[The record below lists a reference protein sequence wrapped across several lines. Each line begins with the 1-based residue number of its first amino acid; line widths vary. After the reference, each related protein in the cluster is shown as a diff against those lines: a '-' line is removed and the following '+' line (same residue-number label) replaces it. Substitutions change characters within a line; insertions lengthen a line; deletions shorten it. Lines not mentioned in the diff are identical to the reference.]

1 MPMSASIYKASAGAG
16 KTYLLVQHYIAFCLQ
31 PNHSFDQALA
41 ITFTN
46 KAATEMKSRI
56 LDTLQELATG
66 RAKASYV
73 AQLQEIMAKKRNYT
87 VLSAVAIQHQAKLT
101 RSAILHRYGQFAVGT
116 IDSFFQRILRSFA
129 RELKLSVNYNLE
141 LDEKAILT
149 EVTDLLLERLDEDQE
164 LANWLLAFM
173 RERLLD
179 GKHWNIETDL
189 IKFSQQLLSA
199 DFRQFSS
206 KHDNLRDIVQQ
217 LKKDLQ
223 QLIDTFE
230 EEMNK
235 IGSHGLAIIEQH
247 GLTVDLFFGGK
258 SGICNHFNKIKTHKK
273 EYAPTNT
280 VLKSLNEV
288 GKHRSRNHTQAAAL
302 DAAWENGVH
311 SALEDAVNYYET
323 HKKDYRSAT
332 ITIKHLNQLGILS
345 DMSAILKQIRDDR
358 DILLISDT
366 NYLLASLTQETD
378 TPFIYEKVGQQYQ
391 FFLLDEFQDTST
403 QQWANLLPLLS
414 HALSEGNE
422 VLVVGDIKQSIYRW
436 RGGNMQLLKDDVVDA
451 FSFTDGYSNN
461 AIVTNW
467 RSLPA
472 IVAFNNALFAAIPD
486 YLPPAMIENDTE
498 ALFNQL
504 FEDAEQEVR
513 RADALTGYVQF
524 DLVPFDAADD
534 EDESWQLKHLQLL
547 LPAIEEV
554 LADGYQG
561 KDICF
566 LVDTNKD
573 GALLA
578 QFLSE
583 NNKRVI
589 SQDSLLLGNSRS
601 VSLLIQTLQW
611 IQQPDERLWQ
621 VQLMHTYRQL
631 SSAADNNTTLLND
644 IGAIDAPL
652 NQDIS
657 LPAAVLDNRAAL
669 LQLPLYDL
677 IEYLVQCYGLDASPD
692 AFVAQFQDVVLGYV
706 QQEEATLP
714 AFLTWWADKGHKE
727 ALSTTASADAMQIMT
742 IHKSKGLEFPVVFI
756 PFLRFNYKPKFPPLL
771 WVDTPNVAPYP
782 PDIRLPVVYT
792 TQGADTYFEQVFI
805 QEGLHA
811 SVDQLNK
818 WYVAFTRAG
827 DRLYVWGNKPD
838 RKLDS
843 ASLFEAILTSQAAL
857 GEDTFSQHWQEDKQ
871 RLIVG
876 QKDIINRSE
885 EDDDDEKPTAV
896 NIVTTGARQPWQSA
910 ATLASQIQ
918 TISTYET
925 QQHNDAL
932 ALGQLMHELLA
943 RIDQL
948 TDIPYEIQQM
958 VLEGWCSTHMA
969 VQLEDYANKLLT
981 DNVLQSWFASDWQAM
996 REHEILLPG
1005 GAIKRPDRVI
1015 VKDKEARVLDY
1026 KTGQPKPAHEAQVK
1040 EYAALLQQM
1049 GYTVSAASIYY
1060 TSTGTCQNLIVS

>member
-1 MPMSASIYKASAGAG
+1 MSASIYKASAGAG

-31 PNHSFDQALA
+31 PNHRFDQALA

-66 RAKASYV
+66 KANAKYV
-73 AQLQEIMAKKRNYT
+73 GELQTIMAKKPNYT
-87 VLSAVAIQHQAKLT
+87 PLSAAEIQYQAKLT

-116 IDSFFQRILRSFA
+116 IDKFFQRILRSFA

-164 LANWLLAFM
+164 LANWLLSFM
-173 RERLLD
+173 RERLQD
-179 GKHWNIETDL
+179 GKNWNVETDL
-189 IKFSQQLLSA
+189 VKFSQQLLSA
-199 DFRQFSS
+199 DFRQFSG
-206 KHDNLRDIVQQ
+206 KQDNLRDTVQQ
-217 LKKDLQ
+217 LKEDLQ
-223 QLIDTFE
+223 KLIDAFE
-230 EEMNK
+230 NEMDK
-235 IGSHGLAIIEQH
+235 MGEHGLAIIKQH

-258 SGICNHFNKIKTHKK
+258 SGICNHFNKIKKHKK
-273 EYAPTNT
+273 EYAPTKT
-280 VLKSLNEV
+280 LLKSLAED
-288 GKHRSRNHTQAAAL
+288 GKHRTRNSAQAAAL
-302 DAAWENGVH
+302 DAAWANGVR
-311 SALEDAVNYYET
+311 SALEEAVNYYET
-323 HKKDYRSAT
+323 HKKNYRSAV
-332 ITIKHLNQLGILS
+332 ITIQHLNQLGILS
-345 DMSAILKQIRDDR
+345 DMSALLKQIRDER
-358 DILLISDT
+358 DLLLISDT

-378 TPFIYEKVGQQYQ
+378 TPFIYEKVGQQYR

-451 FSFTDGYSNN
+451 FSYTEGYSNN

-472 IVAFNNALFAAIPD
+472 IVAFNNALFTALPD
-486 YLPPAMIENDTE
+486 YLPPAIKENDKDN
-498 ALFNQL
+498 LFNQL
-504 FEDAEQEVR
+504 FEDAQQEVK

-534 EDESWQLKHLQLL
+534 DDESWQQKHLQLL
-547 LPAIEEV
+547 LPVIDEV

-583 NNKRVI
+583 NDKTVI

-601 VSLLIQTLQW
+601 VSLLIHTLQW
-611 IQQPDERLWQ
+611 MQQPNEKLWQ

-631 SSAADNNTTLLND
+631 HSEANNNIPFLGD
-644 IGAIDAPL
+644 ISAIDAPL
-652 NQDIS
+652 EQGMP
-657 LPAAVLDNRAAL
+657 LPPALLDNRKAL

-677 IEYLVQCYGLDASPD
+677 IEYLIQCYSLDASPD
-692 AFVAQFQDVVLGYV
+692 AFISQFQDVVLGYV

-714 AFLTWWADKGHKE
+714 AFLTWWAEKGHME

-756 PFLRFNYKPKFPPLL
+756 PFLRFNYKPRVSPLL
-771 WVDTPNVAPYP
+771 WVDTPTVAPYP
-782 PDIRLPVVYT
+782 SDIRLPVVYT

-805 QEGLHA
+805 QEGLDA
-811 SVDQLNK
+811 TVDQLNK

-843 ASLFEAILTSQAAL
+843 ATLFESILTSQAAL
-857 GEDTFSQHWQEDKQ
+857 GEGTFQQHWQEDRQ
-871 RLIVG
+871 RLVFG
-876 QKDIINRSE
+876 QKGAVNTSE
-885 EDDDDEKPTAV
+885 EDEKPKAV
-896 NIVTTGARQPWQSA
+896 TMVTVAERQPWQAA
-910 ATLASQIQ
+910 ATLATQVQS
-918 TISTYET
+918 ISAYET
-925 QQHNDAL
+925 QQNNEAL
-932 ALGQLMHELLA
+932 ALGQLLHELLA

-948 TDIPYEIQQM
+948 TDIPFEIQQM
-958 VLEGWCSTHMA
+958 VLEGWCSSSTA
-969 VQLEDYANKLLT
+969 VELEAYANKLLI
-981 DNVLQSWFASDWQAM
+981 DNVLQSWFAGDWQAL
-996 REHEILLPG
+996 REHDILLPG
-1005 GAIKRPDRVI
+1005 GTIKRPDRVI
-1015 VKDKEARVLDY
+1015 VKGNEARVLDY
-1026 KTGQPKPAHEAQVK
+1026 KTGQPNPAHDAQVQ
-1040 EYAALLQQM
+1040 EYADLLQQM

-1060 TSTGTCQNLIVS
+1060 TTTGTCKSLIVS